1 MLRQPTR
8 LDYTIILFLVIIWA
22 SAFLAIKVAVVEPG
36 PLWLAAI
43 RVLVGFAVL
52 LPWAIWRG
60 FKWPD
65 EWQDWALILVISVLN
80 VSAPFILISW
90 AELTID
96 AGLTSLL
103 LGIGPLLALI
113 FSHFFTNDDRFT
125 LLKFAAVLLGFL
137 GILLVIGVDALK
149 GLGTNMLAQI
159 AVLVSSASYV
169 TSGLMIRKIKGFPP
183 VRLSCLVLGISSA
196 TLIAIALIYEGLPS
210 GELISRI
217 SPKAWACLFYLGLFP
232 TGIGYILRF
241 RLIQAIGMSAFTLGL
256 NLIPVFGIGMG
267 AVLLGEH
274 IDWTIIAALVLIMT
288 GLFLSR
294 LSR

>member
-8 LDYTIILFLVIIWA
+8 LDYTTILFLVIIWA
-22 SAFLAIKVAVVEPG
+22 SAFLAIRVAVVETG

-43 RVLVGFAVL
+43 RVVIGFVVL

-60 FKWPD
+60 FKWPHR
-65 EWQDWALILVISVLN
+65 WQDWAMIIGISILN

-103 LGIGPLLALI
+103 LGIGPLLALTI
-113 FSHFFTNDDRFT
+113 SHFFTDDDRFT
-125 LLKFAAVLLGFL
+125 LLKFVAVLLGFL
-137 GILLVIGVDALK
+137 GILLVIGVDALES
-149 GLGTNMLAQI
+149 LGTNMLAQI
-159 AVLVSSASYV
+159 AVVGSSASYV
-169 TSGLMIRKIKGFPP
+169 VSGLMIRKIKGFPP
-183 VRLSCLVLGISSA
+183 VRLSCLVLGIASM
-196 TLIAIALIYEGLPS
+196 TLIFIALIHEGIPDAA
-210 GELISRI
+210 LISSV
-217 SPKAWACLFYLGLFP
+217 SPKAWACLVYLGLFP
-232 TGIGYILRF
+232 TGIGYILRY

-267 AVLLGEH
+267 AVLLGEQIH
-274 IDWTIIAALVLIMT
+274 WSIVAALVLIMS